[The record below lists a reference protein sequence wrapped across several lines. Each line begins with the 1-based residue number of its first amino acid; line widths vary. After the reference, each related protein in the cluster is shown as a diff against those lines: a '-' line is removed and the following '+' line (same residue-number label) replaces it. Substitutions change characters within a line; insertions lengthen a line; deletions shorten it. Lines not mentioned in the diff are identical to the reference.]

1 MIFLKK
7 VQWRH
12 PYFQL
17 PYMIGP
23 ERFDDEMLAVAVSM
37 QRCPG
42 ILLSWRGCSPQP
54 KGVSI
59 DNVVVGA
66 VLLMNV

>member
-1 MIFLKK
+1 
-7 VQWRH
+7 
-12 PYFQL
+12 
-17 PYMIGP
+17 MIGP

-37 QRCPG
+37 LRCPG